1 LITEFILRY
10 KFWVALGALLLLAN
24 VVVFFLF
31 TLPNINAEAAGLRRL
46 EAVHERGTELRQRLA
61 SLESRKRFI
70 DNRKSELNDF
80 YQKRLGTA
88 RQTDLVRERLRNE
101 ANTNLKPDRVSYPSI
116 EKIKGQPLK
125 NLSMNFSLLG
135 NYMSLREFIFNVENT
150 PDYFLIIN
158 SIRMDEKSSGN
169 ELSMAISVSTYYFSL
184 EEDEETPAEE
194 GD

>member
-1 LITEFILRY
+1 MITEFILRY